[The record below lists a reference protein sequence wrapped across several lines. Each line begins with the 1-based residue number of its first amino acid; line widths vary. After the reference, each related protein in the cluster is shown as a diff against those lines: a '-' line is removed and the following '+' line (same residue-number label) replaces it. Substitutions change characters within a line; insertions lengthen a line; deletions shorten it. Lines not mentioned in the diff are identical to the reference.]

1 MTYLVVAGNTI
12 DGLSHVIKD
21 TVEEVADY
29 LRPNI
34 MEFALGDDVQ
44 GVPDVVD
51 VFTII
56 GTHLQQVGT
65 VTEEFI
71 ERMTNICVECG
82 EEFGYEENEVAHH
95 LTEEGSLDYDTD
107 ADHVPYGEAEFTYV
121 RTLVIQ
127 PHGDQTTLKTVALN

>member
-12 DGLSHVIKD
+12 DGLSYVGKD

-29 LRPNI
+29 LRPSI
-34 MEFALGDDVQ
+34 MGFSMGDDVQ

-51 VFTII
+51 VLTIV

-65 VTEEFI
+65 VTEEFT
-71 ERMTNICVECG
+71 ERMICVECD

-95 LTEEGSLDYDTD
+95 LTEEGYRDGEDAD
-107 ADHVPYGEAEFTYV
+107 ADHVPHGEAEFTYV

-127 PHGDQTTLKTVALN
+127 PHGDQTALKTITLN